1 MAKKSASQIKQF
13 IVDTRINGDNQIDAY
28 KRIFNCPESTN
39 QAVRVKM
46 QRMIST
52 PMYKTFEQAILRGVK
67 DSMRLEAQKA
77 GLKFLEKYNS
87 MLDQGDE
94 FIKNSE
100 GEMKLKAF
108 ANQRALLESNPFSVI
123 QNLEAAENSDTPAL
137 PDGNDEDFEE
147 GVIID

>member
-87 MLDQGDE
+87 MHDPGD
-94 FIKNSE
+94 
-100 GEMKLKAF
+100 
-108 ANQRALLESNPFSVI
+108 
-123 QNLEAAENSDTPAL
+123 
-137 PDGNDEDFEE
+137 
-147 GVIID
+147 